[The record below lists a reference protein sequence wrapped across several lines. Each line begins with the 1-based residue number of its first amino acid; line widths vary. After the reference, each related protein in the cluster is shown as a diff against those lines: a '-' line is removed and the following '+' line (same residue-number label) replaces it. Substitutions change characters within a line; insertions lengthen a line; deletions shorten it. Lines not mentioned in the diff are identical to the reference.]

1 MPFIPNTPESLV
13 GRSDSK
19 NPATTCRGITSGGRP
34 CRRPIPAGDANQP
47 SLSTGGAP
55 HSAAN
60 GRSKRYGLRADDPR
74 DERLYCWQHKD
85 QAAMMSARSSPGPQA
100 SRPAV
105 SPSNIIMEERTSFD
119 TLADRLN
126 LLSVNSGRKRTNQGP
141 AEWSKPRPK
150 PSTKPKQTTSFF
162 CCFSIPI
169 EDKEEMPSAPVR
181 PRPRPF
187 QPARPT
193 TASPG
198 RSTYNN
204 EKLTVAA
211 AAHSRPSSR
220 HSHSHYQRPSSNSN
234 SRRPSAASYSSQTA
248 HYLSLILPS
257 TSPNTASALMAELA
271 KPISQGDEAGY
282 IYMFWV
288 TPGSSSQSA
297 GTKPPAEAAR
307 ALLSP
312 PRPSGQRRP
321 SDVVASFAE
330 QQTKS
335 RKGGARKTLLLKIGR
350 ANNVHRRLNEWT
362 RQCGDDLT
370 LIRYYP
376 YVASGSSP
384 GASPMRDEP
393 RKIPHSHK
401 VERLVHLELAGAGL
415 RAKPGSEKCGCG
427 REHREWFEVDA
438 TRAAVAAVDEV
449 IRRWSDWDEGLQG

>member
-1 MPFIPNTPESLV
+1 MPFIANTPESRV

-34 CRRPIPAGDANQP
+34 CRRQNTADDPSQP
-47 SLSTGGAP
+47 PPSKRGAP
-55 HSAAN
+55 HSASHSR
-60 GRSKRYGLRADDPR
+60 GKKHGLRVDDPR
-74 DERLYCWQHKD
+74 DEQLYCWQHKD
-85 QAAMMSARSSPGPQA
+85 QASMMSSRSSPGPQA
-100 SRPAV
+100 SSSPFS
-105 SPSNIIMEERTSFD
+105 SPSNFILEERTSLD
-119 TLADRLN
+119 TLADRLH
-126 LLSVNSGRKRTNQGP
+126 LLSVKSGGTKTNQGP
-141 AEWSKPRPK
+141 AEWAKPRPK
-150 PSTKPKQTTSFF
+150 PSTTPKKTTSFL

-169 EDKEEMPSAPVR
+169 EEEEDMPSVLARPS
-181 PRPRPF
+181 PRPV
-187 QPARPT
+187 QPT

-198 RSTYNN
+198 RKTYNS
-204 EKLTVAA
+204 EKPTVAA

-220 HSHSHYQRPSSNSN
+220 QSHNHHQRPSSNSN
-234 SRRPSAASYSSQTA
+234 SHRPSAASHSSQTA
-248 HYLSLILPS
+248 RYLSLIPPS
-257 TSPNTASALMAELA
+257 TPPITVSALMAELA

-297 GTKPPAEAAR
+297 GMKPPAEAAR

-312 PRPSGQRRP
+312 PRPSGQRQP

-330 QQTKS
+330 QHTKS
-335 RKGGARKTLLLKIGR
+335 RKGGAKKTLLLKIGR

-376 YVASGSSP
+376 YVASGSSS
-384 GASPMRDEP
+384 GESPMKDEP
-393 RKIPHSHK
+393 RKMPHSHK
-401 VERLVHLELAGAGL
+401 VERLVHIELAGAGL
-415 RAKPGSEKCGCG
+415 RVKPGDKKCGCG

-449 IRRWSDWDEGLQG
+449 IRRWSDWDEGVQA